1 MSKSDQERILKLLL
15 SIQGIIYSWTPE
27 VDNYEVL
34 DDFERYSKMAI
45 ELEPEN
51 SSFLERNENVELNVS
66 NTERVHLDIS
76 EIYSNHLFHSQ

>member
-1 MSKSDQERILKLLL
+1 MSKSDQENILKLLL
-15 SIQGIIYSWTPE
+15 SIQNIIYNWTQE

-34 DDFERYSKMAI
+34 DDYERYSKMAI

-51 SSFLERNENVELNVS
+51 SGFLERNENVELNIS